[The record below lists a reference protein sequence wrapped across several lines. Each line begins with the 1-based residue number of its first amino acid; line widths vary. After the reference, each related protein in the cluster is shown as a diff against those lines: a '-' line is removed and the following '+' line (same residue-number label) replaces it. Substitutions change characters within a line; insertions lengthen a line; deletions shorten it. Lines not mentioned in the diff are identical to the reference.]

1 MSQGPV
7 DRLGHRLGRRSLG
20 DAGVEPP
27 VKVRDGLNGCAL
39 FAGLDEAVL
48 AELASTCSLTRFA
61 KRRQVYGQQ
70 ERPSALFVLV
80 SGRVRVVRQSV
91 EDRVLTVGYLAAG
104 DILGET
110 ALLGGDHYRDAA
122 TATENGEAVR
132 IPIGRVQDLYSYPA
146 FGAAMSHLML
156 ERRLQAEKRIESLLS
171 RTVESRVAE
180 FLLDAAERH
189 GVPDPRGVLISVKYT
204 HQEIADYVG
213 STRETVT
220 LTLGDLKR
228 KQSLEFDHRRVVIC
242 NQRDLRNL
250 L

>member
-7 DRLGHRLGRRSLG
+7 DRLGRQLLGQASADPGARI
-20 DAGVEPP
+20 
-27 VKVRDGLNGCAL
+27 RDGLNGCSL
-39 FAGLDEAVL
+39 FSELDEAVFS
-48 AELASTCSLTRFA
+48 ELVSACSLTRFA
-61 KRRQVYGQQ
+61 KRRQVYGQREQ
-70 ERPSALFVLV
+70 PSAMFVLV

-104 DILGET
+104 EILGET

-132 IPIGRVQDLYSYPA
+132 IPIGRVRELYAYPS
-146 FGAAMSHLML
+146 FGTAMSHLML
-156 ERRLQAEKRIESLLS
+156 ERRLHAERRIESLLS

-180 FLLDAAERH
+180 FLLDAAERY
-189 GVPDPRGVLISVKYT
+189 GIEEARGILIGVKYT

-220 LTLGDLKR
+220 LTLGYLRR
-228 KQSLEFDHRRVVIC
+228 KGALEFDHRRVVVC
-242 NQRDLRNL
+242 DGSALRQL
-250 L
+250 V